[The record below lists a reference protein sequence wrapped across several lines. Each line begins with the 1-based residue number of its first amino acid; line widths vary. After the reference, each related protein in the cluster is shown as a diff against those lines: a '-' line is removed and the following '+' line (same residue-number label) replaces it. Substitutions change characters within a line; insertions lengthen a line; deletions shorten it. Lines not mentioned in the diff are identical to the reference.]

1 METFE
6 NARSYGRSVPLKA
19 SFGLY
24 VVGLAVMLAA
34 VTSGQLNAWAAIAV
48 WFGGFAL
55 FLLGIA
61 FELRNVQRG

>member
-1 METFE
+1 
-6 NARSYGRSVPLKA
+6 VPLKA

-61 FELRNVQRG
+61 FELRSVQRG